1 MYDKERPDKL
11 VHVMVSTYNG
21 EKYVKEQLDS
31 IFSQEY
37 TNIKVTVRDDGS
49 SDHTVEVLQTYLAG
63 LKKTDKM
70 DIIEGENVG
79 VKDSFLSLLNICES
93 GDYWAFCDQDDVWFP
108 DKVKTAVDKLSAAKG
123 PALYCC
129 RTMLT
134 NEHLQPVADT
144 LHKFPPNPG
153 FGNALIENICVGCT
167 IVINRDLY
175 ELVKGKYPEKSL
187 IHDMW
192 LYQIASCF
200 GTVIYDDEPHIYYRQ
215 HEGNVIGLDGGR
227 WALIKRQMA
236 SLKHFRGKYSAQ
248 AEEMLRMFDLCGEKE
263 LLAKKVAGTSKSWRT
278 RWKILLDKKIYRQ
291 GFFDNIIFHIL
302 LFLGW
307 L

>member
-1 MYDKERPDKL
+1 MYENGRPDKL
-11 VHVMVSTYNG
+11 VHVMMSTYNG

-79 VKDSFLSLLNICES
+79 VKDSFLSLLNICKS

-108 DKVKTAVDKLSAAKG
+108 DKVKTAVDKLGLVKG

-134 NEHLQPVADT
+134 NESLQPVADS
-144 LHKFPPNPG
+144 LHKSPPKPD

-175 ELVKGKYPEKSL
+175 ELVKEKYPAKSL

-192 LYQIASCF
+192 LYQVASCY
-200 GTVIYDDEPHIYYRQ
+200 GTVIYDNEPHIYYRQ

-236 SLKHFRGKYSAQ
+236 SLKQFRGKYSAQ
-248 AEEMLRMFDLCGEKE
+248 AEELLQMFDLCGEKE
-263 LLAKKVAGTSKSWRT
+263 VLARKVADTGKNWRA
-278 RWKILLDKKIYRQ
+278 RWKILLDKRIYRQ
-291 GFFDNIIFHIL
+291 GFFDNIIFHIM